1 MTECFQRQAA
11 LLRQARIR
19 EQYKEDDRARRTGR
33 APRILPPSI
42 TAAQIQRQIF
52 KLRTFGLRHGYVAF
66 YDAPWNEYPS
76 NQIATLRN
84 QWMETFK

>member
-1 MTECFQRQAA
+1 MEYFQRQAA
-11 LLRQARIR
+11 LLRQVRIR

-42 TAAQIQRQIF
+42 TAEQIERQIF

-76 NQIATLRN
+76 EQIAILRN
-84 QWMETFK
+84 QWMGASK